1 MTQLLNITLAN
12 IFISI
17 ISLAGVFLLLSKKL
31 QVKKVTHIFVSFA
44 AGVLLASAFL
54 NLLQEA
60 LEKSDPKYILLTVL
74 IGMVFS
80 FFMERFFLWYHH
92 HHEDTH
98 NIHPSA
104 ILVIIGDG
112 IHNFIDGFA
121 IAATFITNPAL
132 GLTTTFAV
140 AAHEIPQEIADF
152 SILTHAGLDKKKA
165 LFLNFLS
172 ALTAILG
179 GIVGFY
185 FIQSFANT
193 LPFALAF
200 TAGIFIYVASSDLI
214 PDLHEDI
221 GAQNIPHQV
230 LPFIIGTLLIF
241 ALSFT
246 GGH

>member
-1 MTQLLNITLAN
+1 MSQLANIIAAN
-12 IFISI
+12 IFISL
-17 ISLAGVFLLLSKKL
+17 ISLIGAFLLLSKKFL
-31 QVKKVTHIFVSFA
+31 VKKVTHIFVSFA

-54 NLLQEA
+54 NLLHEA
-60 LEKSDPKYILLTVL
+60 LENSEPQSILLTVL

-121 IAATFITNPAL
+121 IAATFIINPAL

-140 AAHEIPQEIADF
+140 AAHEIPQEIADL
-152 SILTHAGLDKKKA
+152 SILTHAGLDKKRA
-165 LFLNFLS
+165 LLLNFLS

-185 FIQSFANT
+185 FIQSFSDS

-221 GAQNIPHQV
+221 GTQNIPHQV

-246 GGH
+246 RGH